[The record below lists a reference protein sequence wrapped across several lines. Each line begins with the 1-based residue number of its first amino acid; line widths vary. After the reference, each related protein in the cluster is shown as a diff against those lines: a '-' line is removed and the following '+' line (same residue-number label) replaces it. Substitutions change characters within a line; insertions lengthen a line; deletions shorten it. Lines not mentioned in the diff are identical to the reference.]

1 MQEAEQKDENT
12 QTMKKM
18 ELNHLQCMEE
28 LQTLYEKK
36 LAIENQ
42 NYTRLEKEKGERR
55 QYYENEIKALQ
66 RQNEEAIEKLLNEFK
81 NNLGKVQDEYEDSKR
96 TADGLKAMY
105 EEKLD

>member
-28 LQTLYEKK
+28 LQTMYEKK

-66 RQNEEAIEKLLNEFK
+66 R
-81 NNLGKVQDEYEDSKR
+81 
-96 TADGLKAMY
+96 
-105 EEKLD
+105 